1 MSEAFPTYVPGKRSL
16 SPQLGIVLSILL
28 LSVWAILAIWQE
40 WNIWPQ
46 DLSAVYIA
54 GHFLETGQT
63 ALIYQAPEGFFGG
76 PADSW
81 LPVIET
87 LGGPD
92 VVSYPF
98 VYPPLWAALVAPI
111 TDSVD
116 VLAFSNAIS
125 IAQYFFLAGSVLL
138 AARLFR
144 PATMPLYLWC
154 VIGAMILQ
162 FSIPVYVAVGHN
174 QPTITMV
181 FLILLS
187 FERLAAGRPIWAG
200 VALAVAAAL
209 KLTPAVF
216 VLIFLL
222 ERQYRALA
230 AFAVAGAALGV
241 LSLALAGIDLHFA
254 YLDALGL
261 VKETALLSAVNISLK
276 PALIA
281 LGAEFGLG
289 AALDHAEH
297 GIVLRDLP
305 FWLGPSLSF
314 TAFAIIATGFVALR
328 RWPADLAR
336 AMAILLL
343 SIVLPLFGPLG
354 WQHYYILPALLLP
367 GLIARMPKAQAVIVG
382 IPLVV
387 LTLTFV
393 GDFIIYLPWP
403 LGHFVWIHCALW
415 LVVLAIVLRRILRG
429 PDPA

>member
-1 MSEAFPTYVPGKRSL
+1 MSEAFPAYVPGKRSL
-16 SPQLGIVLSILL
+16 SPQLGVVMSILL
-28 LSVWAILAIWQE
+28 LSAWAVLAVWQE
-40 WNIWPQ
+40 WNVWPQ

-63 ALIYQAPEGFFGG
+63 ALVYAAPEGFFGG
-76 PADSW
+76 AADSW
-81 LPVIET
+81 LPEIEA

-92 VVSYPF
+92 VVSYPY
-98 VYPPLWAALVAPI
+98 VYPPLWAALAAPL
-111 TDSVD
+111 TDRVG
-116 VLAFSNAIS
+116 VLAFSDAIS
-125 IAQYFFLAGSVLL
+125 IVQYFFLAASVLL

-144 PATMPLYLWC
+144 PASMPLYLWC
-154 VIGAMILQ
+154 VIGAIILQ

-187 FERLAAGRPIWAG
+187 FERLAAGRPISSG
-200 VALAVAAAL
+200 IALAVAAAL

-216 VLIFLL
+216 VLIFLM
-222 ERQYRALA
+222 ERQYRAVA
-230 AFAVAGAALGV
+230 AFALAGAALGL

-254 YLDALGL
+254 YLGALGL

-281 LGAEFGLG
+281 LGAEFGWG

-297 GIVLRDLP
+297 GIVLHDLP
-305 FWLGPSLSF
+305 AWLGPALSLS
-314 TAFAIIATGFVALR
+314 AFAIIATGLVALR
-328 RWPADLAR
+328 RWPTAEAR

-367 GLIARMPKAQAVIVG
+367 GLFARMPKTQAAIFG
-382 IPLVV
+382 IPLAV

-415 LVVLAIVLRRILRG
+415 LAVLAIVLRRILRG